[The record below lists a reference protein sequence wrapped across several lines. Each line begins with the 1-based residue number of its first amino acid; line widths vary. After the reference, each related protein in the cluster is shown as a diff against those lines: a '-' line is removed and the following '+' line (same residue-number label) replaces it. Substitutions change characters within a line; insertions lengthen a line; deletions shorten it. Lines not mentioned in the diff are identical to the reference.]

1 MPPFAGNS
9 GNQGNRPATF
19 SIDRDHPNIASL
31 DGLWRFHPGDD
42 PLWASPDF
50 DDSQWPLIRSDR
62 SWTEQGYADTFG
74 YAWYRFKFEVEDGAK
89 PVSLLLTEIISGYQV
104 YVNGTSIGG
113 AGASTF
119 ERDPVFGALP
129 TEFPLPLSGKGPQTI
144 QIALRVWT
152 YKPIAVWYGA
162 GAFGRRNEAG
172 DPAYLTLQLHRIQD
186 ARALRF
192 MNEFGFG
199 LLSLVAGLTILGLFL
214 FHPADR
220 EYLWFAILL
229 LSQAIGTVFHVSMN
243 LGSLPFPLYHLL
255 NLASGAVSIIASLAF
270 FSMVLHR
277 RRSRLWWMTCITAA
291 ASPLTAA
298 LIYFQWTSVGVSI
311 AIGVFCLLPAEV
323 WIIAT
328 LFAGA
333 FKKDVSARLLLAP
346 AVLSYGMALI
356 SDVSRIAWQL
366 TGNQHLLFDGVPLTS
381 HPFPLTL
388 ADLISYIFIFAL
400 LVFLVRRFS
409 LARQEETRLSTEMEA
424 ARSIQSLLVPSAAT
438 SSTTRFAVESVYL
451 PANEVGGDFFQI
463 LPEPGDGSLMVVAG
477 DVSGKGLPAGMLVA
491 LLVGAIRA
499 TAETT
504 TEPLAM
510 LEALN
515 RRLVG
520 RGDAKAT
527 CLALRIEA
535 DGSATLANAGH
546 LPPYLNGHPVEM
558 EGALPLGVIED
569 AEFSVM
575 RFELNE
581 QDRLVLMS
589 DGIAEATDASG
600 KLFGFERV
608 NELLSTAKSAAEVAS
623 AAQKFGQEDDIS
635 VISVTLMT
643 ALTPALA

>member
-1 MPPFAGNS
+1 
-9 GNQGNRPATF
+9 
-19 SIDRDHPNIASL
+19 
-31 DGLWRFHPGDD
+31 
-42 PLWASPDF
+42 
-50 DDSQWPLIRSDR
+50 
-62 SWTEQGYADTFG
+62 
-74 YAWYRFKFEVEDGAK
+74 
-89 PVSLLLTEIISGYQV
+89 
-104 YVNGTSIGG
+104 
-113 AGASTF
+113 
-119 ERDPVFGALP
+119 
-129 TEFPLPLSGKGPQTI
+129 
-144 QIALRVWT
+144 
-152 YKPIAVWYGA
+152 
-162 GAFGRRNEAG
+162 
-172 DPAYLTLQLHRIQD
+172 
-186 ARALRF
+186 
-192 MNEFGFG
+192 
-199 LLSLVAGLTILGLFL
+199 
-214 FHPADR
+214 
-220 EYLWFAILL
+220 
-229 LSQAIGTVFHVSMN
+229 
-243 LGSLPFPLYHLL
+243 
-255 NLASGAVSIIASLAF
+255 
-270 FSMVLHR
+270 
-277 RRSRLWWMTCITAA
+277 
-291 ASPLTAA
+291 
-298 LIYFQWTSVGVSI
+298 
-311 AIGVFCLLPAEV
+311 LPAEV

-346 AVLSYGMALI
+346 AVLSYGMDLI

-381 HPFPLTL
+381 RPFPLTL
-388 ADLISYIFIFAL
+388 DDLIGYIFIFAL
-400 LVFLVRRFS
+400 LIFLVRRFS

-424 ARSIQSLLVPSAAT
+424 ARSIQSLLVPSTAT

-535 DGSATLANAGH
+535 DGNATLANAEH
-546 LPPYLNGHPVEM
+546 LPPYLNGQAVEM

-589 DGIAEATDASG
+589 DGITEATDASG

-608 NELLSTAKSAAEVAS
+608 NELLSTASSAAEVAS
-623 AAQKFGQEDDIS
+623 VAQKFGQEDDIS
-635 VISVTLMT
+635 VISVTRT
-643 ALTPALA
+643 TVLTPALA